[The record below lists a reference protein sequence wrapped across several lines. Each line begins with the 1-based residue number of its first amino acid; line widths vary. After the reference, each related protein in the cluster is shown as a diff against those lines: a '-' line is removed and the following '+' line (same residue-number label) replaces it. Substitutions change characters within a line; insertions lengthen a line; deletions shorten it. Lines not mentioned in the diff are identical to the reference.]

1 MTSFLARRR
10 KNRGNKYV
18 HTRSHLA
25 SSLPDRSVRGEKI
38 PNPFFLANT
47 FKKSFNIVHEH
58 PGPSAWPE
66 CTADAKYWTRRPFGA
81 DFPAREATLRISK
94 HKIEYLSDKIL
105 RMLQEH
111 PRIHVDDNTDLVT
124 RAIDDAIFENMK
136 QEEEID
142 AQVEA
147 LVAQNKNEIRAMEMD
162 VGALRSQMKRELA
175 KKNGFIL

>member
-1 MTSFLARRR
+1 M
-10 KNRGNKYV
+10 
-18 HTRSHLA
+18 
-25 SSLPDRSVRGEKI
+25 
-38 PNPFFLANT
+38 
-47 FKKSFNIVHEH
+47 
-58 PGPSAWPE
+58 
-66 CTADAKYWTRRPFGA
+66 
-81 DFPAREATLRISK
+81 RISK

-142 AQVEA
+142 TQVEA

-175 KKNGFIL
+175 KKKGFIL

>member
-1 MTSFLARRR
+1 
-10 KNRGNKYV
+10 
-18 HTRSHLA
+18 
-25 SSLPDRSVRGEKI
+25 
-38 PNPFFLANT
+38 
-47 FKKSFNIVHEH
+47 
-58 PGPSAWPE
+58 
-66 CTADAKYWTRRPFGA
+66 
-81 DFPAREATLRISK
+81 LRISK

>member
-1 MTSFLARRR
+1 M
-10 KNRGNKYV
+10 
-18 HTRSHLA
+18 
-25 SSLPDRSVRGEKI
+25 
-38 PNPFFLANT
+38 
-47 FKKSFNIVHEH
+47 
-58 PGPSAWPE
+58 
-66 CTADAKYWTRRPFGA
+66 
-81 DFPAREATLRISK
+81 RISK

>member
-1 MTSFLARRR
+1 M
-10 KNRGNKYV
+10 
-18 HTRSHLA
+18 
-25 SSLPDRSVRGEKI
+25 
-38 PNPFFLANT
+38 
-47 FKKSFNIVHEH
+47 
-58 PGPSAWPE
+58 
-66 CTADAKYWTRRPFGA
+66 
-81 DFPAREATLRISK
+81 RISK

-105 RMLQEH
+105 KMLQEH